1 MKSNTTVL
9 ALGVSI
15 GCAALL
21 TACGS
26 DNNDQADKLASAP
39 NAALACSELVGAQI
53 PASFTPL
60 STNGATIDRAV
71 LVAAD
76 DPANRSGE
84 YCQVHGPIKPVDKT
98 ASDIKVQINLPSQW
112 NGKSL
117 HYGGGGF
124 HGVLQTALN
133 HPEGSL
139 LYGEDFLG
147 RGEVSPAFKNGP
159 PTPLRQGYVTFGSDS
174 GHQASSIWE
183 GSFALNEEALKNFSV
198 DQLKKTKDLALH
210 LTQRRYGEQP
220 KQVYFAGGSEGG
232 REALKL
238 VQEYPREYHGV
249 IAVYPV
255 LNWIPKALHDN
266 RMVRELYAA
275 SGANWIS
282 PEQNTRIN
290 TAVRDAC
297 DDLDGAKDGVVS
309 NIVACAGKEAEILQ
323 SLRCA
328 AGGGTGGCLSEGQ
341 IGVVRAFN
349 TPRQFDYPLANGFN
363 TMPGYS
369 QLVGADIGI
378 LFGTRPVPAIPPTEA
393 NDALMGVWSDQVIR
407 FMIAK
412 DTHLNS
418 LEFDEQAFLPNI
430 LKVSEMLDATKTDI
444 SEFKNAGGKLI
455 IVHGTEDQMVTPYG
469 TIDYFNALKA
479 RFGEQA
485 LGDFVK
491 FYLVPG
497 FSHGSGT
504 FYARIETL
512 AALDDWVVQKK
523 APQALIAEDQNPANS
538 KRTRPACLWPAYPH
552 YDNQGDVNAATS
564 FTCRLP

>member
-9 ALGVSI
+9 AFGVSI
-15 GCAALL
+15 SCAALL

-26 DNNDQADKLASAP
+26 DNHEPSNNVASART
-39 NAALACSELVGAQI
+39 AAMACSELAGAQI
-53 PASFTPL
+53 DSAFTFL

-84 YCQVHGPIKPVDKT
+84 YCQVNGSIKPMDKS
-98 ASDIKVQINLPSQW
+98 APDIKVQINLPSQW

-147 RGEVSPAFKNGP
+147 RGDVTPALKNGP
-159 PTPLRQGYVTFGSDS
+159 PTPLRQGYATFGSDS
-174 GHQASSIWE
+174 GHQAVSIWE
-183 GSFALNEEALKNFSV
+183 GSFALNEEALRNFSV

-210 LTQRRYGEQP
+210 LMQRRYGAQP

-238 VQEYPREYHGV
+238 VQEYPRDYQGV

-266 RMVRELYAA
+266 QMARELYAA
-275 SGANWIS
+275 SGANWIT

-290 TAVRDAC
+290 TAVKAAC
-297 DDLDGAKDGVVS
+297 DALDGAKDGVVS
-309 NIVACAGKEAEILQ
+309 NIVACAAKEAEILQ
-323 SLRCA
+323 SLRCPVDGA
-328 AGGGTGGCLSEGQ
+328 TNGCLSEGQ
-341 IGVVRAFN
+341 INVVRAFN
-349 TPRQFDYPLANGFN
+349 TPMQFNYPLANGFS

-378 LFGTRPVPAIPPTEA
+378 LFGTRPVPAMPPTE
-393 NDALMGVWSDQVIR
+393 DKDGLMGVWSDRVAR

-412 DTHLNS
+412 DPNLNP
-418 LEFDEQAFLPNI
+418 LEFDAQAFQSNI
-430 LKVSEMLDATKTDI
+430 LKVSQLLDATKTDI

-455 IVHGTEDQMVTPYG
+455 IIHGTEDQMVTPYG
-469 TIDYFNALKA
+469 TIDYFNALKT

-485 LGDFVK
+485 LGDFAK
-491 FYLVPG
+491 FYLIPG

-504 FYARIETL
+504 FYARMETI

-523 APQALIAEDQNPANS
+523 APQALVVEDQNPGNS
-538 KRTRPACLWPAYPH
+538 KRTRPACEWPSYPQ
-552 YDNQGDVNAATS
+552 YNNQGDVNAATS
-564 FTCRLP
+564 FTCKLP